1 MIASP
6 SSGVL
11 IIGCGDVGRRLAALY
26 RAEEREVS
34 GVVRSA
40 ESAEALKTAG
50 VRPLR
55 CDLDGDDLP
64 ALPSRGAA
72 LFYLAPPVDVGSDD
86 VRIERLLAHL
96 ELTGPPTRFLYM
108 STTGVYG
115 DCGGRWID
123 ESAALNPAT
132 HRAQRRIA
140 AEGAVRQ
147 WCGARGIPW
156 VILRVPAIYGPGRLL
171 LERLKSGQ
179 PTVRPEQC
187 SYTNRIH
194 IHDLVSV
201 CHAAMVRAPK
211 DSIYNVSDG
220 NPSTITDYLFKLADL
235 TGLPRPPLI
244 SMQEAEKNLSPS
256 LMSFLRE
263 SKRIHNLKMLEELG
277 VRLRYPDLTTGLK
290 ASLAD
295 EASGL

>member
-1 MIASP
+1 MNAAP
-6 SSGVL
+6 ANGVL
-11 IIGCGDVGRRLAALY
+11 IIGCGDVGRRLAAVY
-26 RAEEREVS
+26 RTEGHEVA

-40 ESAEALKTAG
+40 ESAEALRAAG
-50 VRPLR
+50 VWPIR

-64 ALPSRGAA
+64 SLPSHGAA

-86 VRIERLLAHL
+86 VRIERLLAHF
-96 ELTGPPTRFLYM
+96 ELTGLPARFLYM

-123 ESAALNPAT
+123 EGAPLNPST

-140 AEGAVRQ
+140 AEGAVRD
-147 WCGARGIPW
+147 WCGTRGIPW
-156 VILRVPAIYGPGRLL
+156 MILRVPAIYGPGRLL
-171 LERLKSGQ
+171 IERLKSGQ

-187 SYTNRIH
+187 SFTNRIH
-194 IHDLVSV
+194 IHDLVSI
-201 CHAAMVRAPK
+201 CHLAMAQAPK

-235 TGLPRPPLI
+235 TGLPKPPLI
-244 SMQEAEKNLSPS
+244 SMQEAEKGLSPS

-277 VRLRYPDLTTGLK
+277 VKLRYPDLATGLK
-290 ASLAD
+290 ASLA
-295 EASGL
+295 EQA